1 MAVDFQTVHP
11 QEAIRLNRIRMR
23 VVGGLKVLDIL
34 GSDFRAVDEVQINE
48 AQSPDLI
55 VLSKTRLLAQLPD
68 NLQDNPDVQS
78 VNVLSKTLTISTKSV
93 LRFRIGDTPGK
104 VVGILR
110 LLQLFVKILISDPG
124 SDIFNKD
131 LGAGALTNLGSN
143 FGEDEGQNIKADFTI
158 ATDRAARQI
167 VAIQSRNSGIPRDE
181 RLLSAKVLGTT
192 FSRATASLFVTVEV
206 ISQDG
211 TPARVNL
218 EV

>member
-1 MAVDFQTVHP
+1 MAVDFQTIHP

-23 VVGGLKVLDIL
+23 VVGGMKVLDII

-48 AQSPDLI
+48 AQSPDII

-68 NLQDNPDVQS
+68 ALQSNPDVQS
-78 VNVLSKTLTISTKSV
+78 VNVLSKTLTISLKSL

-110 LLQLFVKILISDPG
+110 LLQLFVKILISDAG

-131 LGAGALTNLGSN
+131 LGAGALTNLGSS

-158 ATDRAARQI
+158 AVDRTARQI

-181 RLLSAKVLGTT
+181 RLLSAKLLGTT
-192 FSRATASLFVTVEV
+192 FSRSTASLFVTVEV
-206 ISQDG
+206 VSQDG

>member
-11 QEAIRLNRIRMR
+11 QEAIRLNKIRMR
-23 VVGGLKVLDIL
+23 TVGGLKVLDII

-48 AQSPDLI
+48 AQSPDII

-68 NLQDNPDVQS
+68 ALQSNPDVQS
-78 VNVLSKTLTISTKSV
+78 VNVLSKTLTISLKSL

-110 LLQLFVKILISDPG
+110 LLQLFVKILISDAG

-131 LGAGALTNLGSN
+131 LGAGALTNLGSS

-158 ATDRAARQI
+158 AVDRTARQI

-181 RLLSAKVLGTT
+181 RLLSAKLLGTT
-192 FSRATASLFVTVEV
+192 FSRSTASLFVTVEV
-206 ISQDG
+206 VSQDG

>member
-1 MAVDFQTVHP
+1 MAVDFQTIHP

-23 VVGGLKVLDIL
+23 VVGGLKVLDII

-48 AQSPDLI
+48 TQSPDII

-68 NLQDNPDVQS
+68 RLQDNPDVQN

-124 SDIFNKD
+124 SDIFNKG
-131 LGAGALTNLGSN
+131 LGAGALANLGSS

-158 ATDRAARQI
+158 AVDRAARQV
-167 VAIQSRNSGIPRDE
+167 VAIQSRNSSIPRDE

>member
-1 MAVDFQTVHP
+1 MAVDFQTIHP

-34 GSDFRAVDEVQINE
+34 GSDFRSVDEVQINE
-48 AQSPDLI
+48 TQSPDLI

-68 NLQDNPDVQS
+68 RLQDNPDVQS

-110 LLQLFVKILISDPG
+110 LMQLFVKILISDPG
-124 SDIFNKD
+124 SDIFNKG
-131 LGAGALTNLGSN
+131 LGAGALANLGSS
-143 FGEDEGQNIKADFTI
+143 FGKDEGQNIKADFTI
-158 ATDRAARQI
+158 AVDRTARQV

-181 RLLSAKVLGTT
+181 RLLSAKLLGTT
-192 FSRATASLFVTVEV
+192 FSRATASLFVTIEV